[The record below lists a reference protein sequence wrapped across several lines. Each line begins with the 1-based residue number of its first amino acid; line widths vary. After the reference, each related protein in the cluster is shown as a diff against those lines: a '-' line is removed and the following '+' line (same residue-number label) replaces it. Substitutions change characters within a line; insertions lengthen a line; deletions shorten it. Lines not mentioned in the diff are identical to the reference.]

1 MLIATATVDI
11 LLGRTGHIK
20 ITDFGT
26 STIVD
31 SENSDS
37 PRTSFVGTPD
47 YVSPE
52 VLSGERKAT
61 KACDLWAVG
70 CILYQMLTGASPF
83 RAETEYLIFEIIMNH
98 CKGSSPLRYPPVI
111 DAPARD
117 LILSLLRPVDSDRLG
132 AGSSYDGQLNGYGAL
147 RGHAFF
153 SGVEWGRLEYLTAP
167 YIPDTS
173 TFPVSDNMR
182 DGSTNEWLLEGEAT
196 PIMNKARFSA
206 IGSGRTAAAAME
218 EDGSSNGSRR
228 TKSVFNKFL
237 HDREQTEFD
246 STVYKRVVSSA

>member
-1 MLIATATVDI
+1 LLITTDI

-26 STIVD
+26 STIID
-31 SENSDS
+31 SENPDS

-70 CILYQMLTGASPF
+70 CIVYQMLTGASPF
-83 RAETEYLIFEIIMNH
+83 RAETEYLTFEIIMNH
-98 CKGSSPLRYPPVI
+98 CKGSSPLKYPPVI
-111 DAPARD
+111 DGPARD
-117 LILSLLRPVDSDRLG
+117 LIVSLLRPVDSDRLG
-132 AGSSYDGQLNGYGAL
+132 AGSDEQLNGYGAL
-147 RGHAFF
+147 RAHTFF
-153 SGVEWGRLEYLTAP
+153 CGIEWGRLENLTAP
-167 YIPDTS
+167 YIPDKS

-196 PIMNKARFSA
+196 PIMDKARFSTIA
-206 IGSGRTAAAAME
+206 SSRTDE
-218 EDGSSNGSRR
+218 KR

-237 HDREQTEFD
+237 QEREQTEFD
-246 STVYKRVVSSA
+246 STVYKRVVSICCYSAVDLTL